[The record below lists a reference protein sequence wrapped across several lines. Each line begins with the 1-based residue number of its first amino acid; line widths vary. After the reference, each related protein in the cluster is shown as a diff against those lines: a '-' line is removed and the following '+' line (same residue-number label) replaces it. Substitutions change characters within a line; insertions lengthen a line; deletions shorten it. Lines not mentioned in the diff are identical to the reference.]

1 LLTFDLFFS
10 EIVVDHQ
17 DDVSTLGDPTFG
29 ASMHQIAG
37 LLDKDETVAG
47 QSFVSGDY
55 EYNKAY
61 GVPGGQR
68 STATSSDTSK
78 RTGLVVFGSE
88 LGQDSMLSDDDSFE
102 EQFHG
107 EVLINVIAPA
117 GKLGMVV
124 DTPAGGV
131 PVVHAIKETSVL
143 SSQVRVGDRLLS
155 VDGEDCSG
163 LTAMQVSKLIS
174 QKAQNPT
181 RALVF
186 SRPRARLSTS

>member
-1 LLTFDLFFS
+1 LCFFFS
-10 EIVVDHQ
+10 EILVDHQ
-17 DDVSTLGDPTFG
+17 DDVSTLGDPMYG
-29 ASMHQIAG
+29 AGMHQIPE
-37 LLDKDETVAG
+37 LLEKDETVAG

-55 EYNKAY
+55 EYIKAY
-61 GVPGGQR
+61 GAAGGQR
-68 STATSSDTSK
+68 SAATLSDTSGSK
-78 RTGLVVFGSE
+78 RTGLLLYGSD
-88 LGQDSMLSDDDSFE
+88 LGQDSTLSDDDSFE

-107 EVLINVIAPA
+107 EDLISVIAPA

-143 SSQVRVGDRLLS
+143 SSQIKVGDRLLS

-174 QKAQNPT
+174 QKAENST
-181 RALVF
+181 RELIF
-186 SRPRARLSTS
+186 SRPRVRLLSS